1 VRSAASARR
10 VSHAGAYARTATR
23 PPWRARNTGPVRS
36 ARVAGVQAAATA
48 RAVSPRSGAAAC
60 AARANASVPK
70 RLRPSVLPRA
80 VARHAP
86 PSTIRRGCAELVPVP
101 EPPIPH
107 HRRSISSPGE
117 QCPVPK
123 PATVDICR
131 ESDRG
136 CSRSPSTKLARNNAN
151 AATRRLACQRKGAHE
166 LVLGLTCRQPRQPLR
181 SQRPLAL
188 TKPPFHRSHGLMV
201 GSGSMPGKALA
212 GTQPGVLKRNA
223 PQHRPAR
230 KARNMAA

>member
-1 VRSAASARR
+1 MAGLGGECGPRVRSAASARR

-107 HRRSISSPGE
+107 HRRSISSPEE

-136 CSRSPSTKLARNNAN
+136 CSRSPSTMR
-151 AATRRLACQRKGAHE
+151 E
-166 LVLGLTCRQPRQPLR
+166 CRDASP
-181 SQRPLAL
+181 
-188 TKPPFHRSHGLMV
+188 
-201 GSGSMPGKALA
+201 SMPKERGA
-212 GTQPGVLKRNA
+212 
-223 PQHRPAR
+223 
-230 KARNMAA
+230 